1 MFLGFNNYR
10 VLLHKINFHWRI
22 SMPKNI
28 FPLEVFDFGVYR
40 YSIPYAQSSDC
51 QGCLWSKRER
61 VYQCIFVGY
70 KFWSPEYAIKN
81 TRKRKQQ
88 PLVDPPNLI
97 DWKYILQY
105 ILGSHNI
112 NLTTKLV
119 AFTDFEKIVKFRY
132 LLKG

>member
-1 MFLGFNNYR
+1 MKKAIAGMGKFSGACVCFF
-10 VLLHKINFHWRI
+10 I
-22 SMPKNI
+22 
-28 FPLEVFDFGVYR
+28 
-40 YSIPYAQSSDC
+40 
-51 QGCLWSKRER
+51 
-61 VYQCIFVGY
+61 GY

-132 LLKG
+132 LLKGKVLPWFALAVFYIVLISSVQHNIWQYLYGYALHTCTQINSSHNN